1 MSGSS
6 AEHQSEREKML
17 SGRLYRASDPELTAA
32 RISARRQTAAYNAT
46 DPGAGDER
54 LRLLRG
60 FLGHVGDGVVV
71 ETPFHCD
78 YGWNI
83 AIGDGVYINVRC
95 VVLDCA
101 PVTIGA
107 RSLLGPGV
115 QLCAATHPLDPDE
128 RERELEHAGPI
139 TIGTNVWIATGVIV
153 GPGVTIGDNSVI
165 GAGSVVL
172 RDVPENVLAAGNPL
186 RIVRRL

>member
-1 MSGSS
+1 MIGSS

-17 SGRLYRASDPELTAA
+17 SGRLYRASDPELAAA
-32 RISARRQTAAYNAT
+32 RVAARRQTATYNAT

-54 LRLLRG
+54 LRLLREL
-60 FLGHVGDGVVV
+60 LGHAGDGVVV

-83 AIGDGVYINVRC
+83 SLGDHVYLNVHC

-107 RSLLGPGV
+107 GSLLGPGV

-128 RERELEHAGPI
+128 RERELEYARPI
-139 TIGTNVWIATGVIV
+139 AIGTNVWIATSVVV
-153 GPGVTIGDNSVI
+153 GSGVTIGDNSVI